1 MSKFRKVIIILGS
14 LTIFIVASI
23 ATFLGLS
30 FAGAIV
36 TDPIELTYQILDE
49 SKFYDGTPL
58 MASECELIEGQ
69 LINGHFV
76 SFEFKGSQTNV
87 GTGQSDVNVKI
98 VDEQLHDVT
107 KQYSIKVENGN
118 LNVLER
124 EISIK
129 VEDCSVPY
137 SGEEIYFDN
146 YTVTSGSLV
155 PGHQVKAKSKVGVI
169 NVNDTPSTN
178 DLLPAIYDVL
188 GNDVTANYKVDFS
201 VGKIEI
207 TPRNL
212 EIKPKDYS
220 KVYDGE
226 ALVCEDYEILSGS
239 LVDKHFIEVTYKTK
253 DGKTA
258 SITNVNDSTRTEINT
273 YKIYTYVG
281 EEKVDVTDN
290 YYVNTISQ
298 GAFEIQPRTLVLVGE
313 EKEFTY
319 NGNEQSLKDIK
330 TVQSHIGLVEGETV
344 EVTYDDDK
352 AVNVTNEPKKVK
364 IVDYKIS
371 SSNDNYEV
379 TTIDGSLSIKKEK
392 LDIYLADINKEYTG
406 LKLEVQPSEMIKTKI
421 CNVSNALVAIKE
433 SVVNELMEKHK
444 YVGSYTY
451 TVDKNQIEVHVRGDL
466 ANDNFDINII
476 GGTINVSKKVINV
489 SLNSFT
495 QTYDGNVFSKSS
507 SEVVKCDT
515 SGVSVTISNE
525 SLNRA
530 FAGIKNAGVYSYL
543 IPASDMIFTYNSQV
557 LSEDSIAVTVTAGS
571 VLIEKK
577 AATIT
582 LGDYEKDYDGNA
594 ATYDESKNQ
603 KEGFLDTDTVTIT
616 GASQAI
622 AKFKDAGVYSYTI
635 GLNDVSVS
643 NNAKDNYNISIVPGV
658 VTIKSTAK
666 GTIIA
671 HIENIYAFT
680 EDSFDASA
688 YSGNLINLL
697 VIDVFT
703 PANEGD
709 VLSIDGITVTLSG
722 KKITYSGSFTVK
734 NAAGNDVTSNYA
746 TSISQGQVIFLVS

>member
-1 MSKFRKVIIILGS
+1 
-14 LTIFIVASI
+14 
-23 ATFLGLS
+23 
-30 FAGAIV
+30 
-36 TDPIELTYQILDE
+36 
-49 SKFYDGTPL
+49 
-58 MASECELIEGQ
+58 
-69 LINGHFV
+69 
-76 SFEFKGSQTNV
+76 
-87 GTGQSDVNVKI
+87 
-98 VDEQLHDVT
+98 
-107 KQYSIKVENGN
+107 
-118 LNVLER
+118 
-124 EISIK
+124 
-129 VEDCSVPY
+129 
-137 SGEEIYFDN
+137 
-146 YTVTSGSLV
+146 
-155 PGHQVKAKSKVGVI
+155 
-169 NVNDTPSTN
+169 
-178 DLLPAIYDVL
+178 
-188 GNDVTANYKVDFS
+188 
-201 VGKIEI
+201 
-207 TPRNL
+207 
-212 EIKPKDYS
+212 
-220 KVYDGE
+220 
-226 ALVCEDYEILSGS
+226 
-239 LVDKHFIEVTYKTK
+239 
-253 DGKTA
+253 
-258 SITNVNDSTRTEINT
+258 
-273 YKIYTYVG
+273 
-281 EEKVDVTDN
+281 
-290 YYVNTISQ
+290 
-298 GAFEIQPRTLVLVGE
+298 
-313 EKEFTY
+313 
-319 NGNEQSLKDIK
+319 
-330 TVQSHIGLVEGETV
+330 
-344 EVTYDDDK
+344 
-352 AVNVTNEPKKVK
+352 
-364 IVDYKIS
+364 
-371 SSNDNYEV
+371 
-379 TTIDGSLSIKKEK
+379 
-392 LDIYLADINKEYTG
+392 
-406 LKLEVQPSEMIKTKI
+406 MIKTKI

-433 SVVNELMEKHK
+433 SVVNELLEKYK

-451 TVDKNQIEVHVRGDL
+451 TVNKNQIEVHVRGDL

-525 SLNRA
+525 NLNRA
-530 FAGIKNAGVYSYL
+530 FAGIKNAGVYSYF
-543 IPASDMIFTYNSQV
+543 IPVSDMIFTYNSQV
-557 LSEDSIAVTVTAGS
+557 LSADSIAVTVTAGS

-582 LGDYEKDYDGNA
+582 LGDYEKNYDGNA

-722 KKITYSGSFTVK
+722 KTITYSGSFTVK